1 MFHQKKNKIKFNT
14 SCPVK
19 VAKYGYDALKA
30 NNTISI
36 PGYFN
41 KFLVFLN
48 RLLPRN
54 VVTKIVRYIQEKNRN

>member
-1 MFHQKKNKIKFNT
+1 MFNI

-19 VAKYGYDALKA
+19 VAKYGYKALKA
-30 NNTISI
+30 NDTISI
-36 PGYFN
+36 PGDFN

-48 RLLPRN
+48 RLLPRS